1 MRRKGTGAVAEI
13 LKEYFGRHGLMR
25 RIGQASIVNEW
36 AGLVGDQVARVTE
49 PDSVDA
55 SGTLRVRVR
64 SAAWM
69 QELQLMSP
77 TIIEELAKKGKRVK
91 RIHWMLGTI
100 GQEPGR
106 AEEQNASRVA
116 TTRQERRMTTRP
128 GTVGGR

>member
-1 MRRKGTGAVAEI
+1 MRHKGVGAVGEI
-13 LKEYFGRHGLMR
+13 IKEYFGRHGLIR

-36 AGLVGDQVARVTE
+36 AGLVGDQVASVAE

-64 SAAWM
+64 SSAWM

-77 TIIEELAKKGKRVK
+77 TIIKELARKGKRVK

-100 GQEPGR
+100 EQEAGR
-106 AEEQNASRVA
+106 GVEGNASRK
-116 TTRQERRMTTRP
+116 RQP
-128 GTVGGR
+128 GRNGA

>member
-1 MRRKGTGAVAEI
+1 MRHKGVGAVAEI
-13 LKEYFGRHGLMR
+13 LKEYFGQHGLVR

-36 AGLVGDQVARVTE
+36 AGLVGDQVASVTE

-77 TIIEELAKKGKRVK
+77 TIIQELAKKGKRVK

-100 GQEPGR
+100 EQEAGR
-106 AEEQNASRVA
+106 GAEENASRK
-116 TTRQERRMTTRP
+116 RQP
-128 GTVGGR
+128 GRNGA

>member
-1 MRRKGTGAVAEI
+1 MRHKGTGAVAEI
-13 LKEYFGRHGLMR
+13 LKEYFGRHGLIR
-25 RIGQASIVNEW
+25 RIGQASIVNDW
-36 AGLVGDQVARVTE
+36 AGLVGDQVASVTE

-77 TIIEELAKKGKRVK
+77 TIIQELAKKGKRVK

-100 GQEPGR
+100 EQEAGR
-106 AEEQNASRVA
+106 GAEDNASRK
-116 TTRQERRMTTRP
+116 RQP
-128 GTVGGR
+128 GRNGA

>member
-1 MRRKGTGAVAEI
+1 MKRKGTGAVAEI

-36 AGLVGDQVARVTE
+36 AGLVGDQVASVTE

-77 TIIEELAKKGKRVK
+77 TIIQELAKKGKRVK

-100 GQEPGR
+100 EQEAGR
-106 AEEQNASRVA
+106 GAEENASRK
-116 TTRQERRMTTRP
+116 RQP
-128 GTVGGR
+128 GRNGT

>member
-1 MRRKGTGAVAEI
+1 MRNKGAGTVGEI

-36 AGLVGDQVARVTE
+36 VGLVGDQVASVTE

-77 TIIEELAKKGKRVK
+77 TIIQELAKKGKRVK
-91 RIHWMLGTI
+91 RIHWMLGPI
-100 GQEPGR
+100 EQEAVRG
-106 AEEQNASRVA
+106 AEENASRK
-116 TTRQERRMTTRP
+116 RQP
-128 GTVGGR
+128 GRNGA